1 MGEVMI
7 ANGSIKGAK
16 QGGKN
21 FDHMKTREVTVQK
34 KTNDPYG
41 WLKAPDQE
49 SCSAGFST
57 AGVSFSGNQSGRC
70 VGR

>member
-16 QGGKN
+16 QGGKK

-34 KTNDPYG
+34 KTND
-41 WLKAPDQE
+41 QR
-49 SCSAGFST
+49 
-57 AGVSFSGNQSGRC
+57 N
-70 VGR
+70 